1 MLVEGSD
8 KSGRLALIV
17 RRLGRRLSAASG
29 AGSSSRGRCS
39 GALGVLCSEP
49 ACAYC
54 RPRKKV
60 QFFVGNWEGLDRS
73 PTPPE
78 SPNGGPS
85 VCPETSPLMDPV
97 SASSPTPKVV
107 AIPRSAS
114 FNFPS
119 TSERGNSHAV
129 NVESGVV
136 QPNVPAKS
144 SDDSGLGTGHSPPS
158 KKPALTIDLHRI
170 PPSRASSYGGS
181 LCSLP
186 TSSNGKMYGTRRAHG
201 DLDSLVIMLSALY
214 AKLLV
219 IMGICFPLGEV
230 ISKKIP
236 VSFYE
241 GFYLYLYFGSIAFL
255 LYVYVFL
262 LKHEKVNS
270 KLEQFTESFGDK
282 MRRLMGMRC
291 AKNTNMEIPPI
302 QKRRVYDAT
311 THAGSFYLRLG
322 AVAFG
327 TGSMI
332 YSGLEFGQFFEMESD
347 SKCYNIL
354 FSLTPATRMA
364 FTFFQLYFIFI
375 NSRVAI
381 SKFTT
386 FARFG
391 LMHMISANICVWL
404 HVLIQETKHQIL
416 ELINRNETQM
426 MAFAVNQA
434 SLVPEDEEDHLN
446 PVHYE
451 THSKDHH
458 RMERSADHGIHH
470 ESHNCR
476 RANIMGELV
485 QNASPFLFPCTIEYS
500 LICAG
505 ILYIMW
511 KNVGSSHPM
520 PATPDS
526 SVQVHTPRQ
535 RHYYQVDCAKAN
547 KGLFTGILVLVL
559 SIISLILFFVLI
571 NKPQYRKLAVMEA
584 HIAELAVYVL
594 ASLATM
600 TALFQVR
607 ELRYN
612 RLRNTDLD
620 SILLIVAQ
628 SGLYLYTMFSII
640 GGHFTLDQNT
650 MLALL
655 TALACLIQG
664 SLQTIFILDASRR
677 YVSSSDQANRKPG
690 REMVTFLIVCNFS
703 MWAIN
708 TLETRR
714 ADSNP
719 VQMNFY
725 GFWAWT
731 IITHVTAP
739 LTIFF
744 RFHSTVC
751 LCDIWK
757 RAYKVKS
764 DYL

>member
-1 MLVEGSD
+1 MLQE
-8 KSGRLALIV
+8 A
-17 RRLGRRLSAASG
+17 RRRRRFAF
-29 AGSSSRGRCS
+29 
-39 GALGVLCSEP
+39 VLEHHP
-49 ACAYC
+49 YC
-54 RPRKKV
+54 RFCQAEGDRRENLSSATLPTGKKV
-60 QFFVGNWEGLDRS
+60 TFAGTDWDQSL
-73 PTPPE
+73 TPPD
-78 SPNGGPS
+78 SPDGNSGGAAGDAGAAAAETIPLMGGGGEPQAIVTPIKNNNTGGP
-85 VCPETSPLMDPV
+85 
-97 SASSPTPKVV
+97 
-107 AIPRSAS
+107 IPRSAS
-114 FNFPS
+114 FNIPS
-119 TSERGNSHAV
+119 TSRHYHVAS
-129 NVESGVV
+129 VEPSVV
-136 QPNVPAKS
+136 VPPTKS
-144 SDDSGLGTGHSPPS
+144 SDDSGLGTASSPHNR
-158 KKPALTIDLHRI
+158 KPALTLEIPRR

-186 TSSNGKMYGTRRAHG
+186 TSGKMYSTRRVHG

-219 IMGICFPLGEV
+219 IMGICFPLAEV

-270 KLEQFTESFGDK
+270 KLEHFKDGFGSK
-282 MRRLMGMRC
+282 LRKLVGMS
-291 AKNTNMEIPPI
+291 ASKNNSMDIPSAHK
-302 QKRRVYDAT
+302 KRVQDAT

-347 SKCYNIL
+347 SHCYNIL
-354 FSLTPATRMA
+354 SSLTPGTRMA

-381 SKFTT
+381 NKFTT
-386 FARFG
+386 LARFG

-426 MAFAVNQA
+426 LSFAMNGPDMHA
-434 SLVPEDEEDHLN
+434 DPEDHVN
-446 PVHYE
+446 PSHYE
-451 THSKDHH
+451 TRSRDHH
-458 RMERSADHGIHH
+458 RIERSLDMMEHH
-470 ESHNCR
+470 PGKHNCR

-511 KNVGSSHPM
+511 KNVGSTKRAP
-520 PATPDS
+520 TPDTS
-526 SVQVHTPRQ
+526 LQLHAPRQ

-559 SIISLILFFVLI
+559 VIISLILFFVLI
-571 NKPQYRKLAVMEA
+571 NKPQYRNLAVMEA
-584 HIAELAVYVL
+584 HIAELAVYLL
-594 ASLATM
+594 ASFAT
-600 TALFQVR
+600 TIALFQVR

-612 RLRNTDLD
+612 RHRNTDLD

-664 SLQTIFILDASRR
+664 SLQSIFVLDASRR
-677 YVSSSDQANRKPG
+677 YVSNSDQAERKPG

-764 DYL
+764 DFL

>member
-1 MLVEGSD
+1 M
-8 KSGRLALIV
+8 
-17 RRLGRRLSAASG
+17 AASDDDSSTNLSLRLR
-29 AGSSSRGRCS
+29 AGSSGSRDSYYMDLDRGIDSDIEMEPLSEKTAIELVRI
-39 GALGVLCSEP
+39 GAPPHLPPAVVLPEITVDPGSTATSEQLESDSSADCASEP
-49 ACAYC
+49 YLEGDYPGKNA
-54 RPRKKV
+54 KD
-60 QFFVGNWEGLDRS
+60 WDGLDRS
-73 PTPPE
+73 SPTPPPE
-78 SPNGGPS
+78 SPDAS
-85 VCPETSPLMDPV
+85 SACPETSPLMEASCKPV
-97 SASSPTPKVV
+97 T
-107 AIPRSAS
+107 IQRSAS

-119 TSERGNSHAV
+119 TSQRNSANVAAGNAEV
-129 NVESGVV
+129 CPPPPG
-136 QPNVPAKS
+136 KS
-144 SDDSGLGTGHSPPS
+144 SDDSGLGTGNSPRG
-158 KKPALTIDLHRI
+158 KKPALTIDIQRI

-186 TSSNGKMYGTRRAHG
+186 TSSNGRMYSARRTHG

-219 IMGICFPLGEV
+219 IMGICFPLAEV

-262 LKHEKVNS
+262 LRHDKVNS
-270 KLEQFTESFGDK
+270 KLDHLTDSFGDK
-282 MRRLMGMRC
+282 RFLSINC
-291 AKNTNMEIPPI
+291 VAKISTFDCQPSSP
-302 QKRRVYDAT
+302 
-311 THAGSFYLRLG
+311 THIFFPFFIFFLS
-322 AVAFG
+322 AFG

-381 SKFTT
+381 NKFTT

-404 HVLIQETKHQIL
+404 HVLIQETKHQLL
-416 ELINRNETQM
+416 EFIQRNETNLLA
-426 MAFAVNQA
+426 MAINPIPSIA
-434 SLVPEDEEDHLN
+434 SEEEEEHLN

-458 RMERSADHGIHH
+458 RIERSTGEHGLHH
-470 ESHNCR
+470 ETHNCR

-500 LICAG
+500 LISAG

-511 KNVGSSHPM
+511 KN
-520 PATPDS
+520 
-526 SVQVHTPRQ
+526 
-535 RHYYQVDCAKAN
+535 VDCAKAN

-571 NKPQYRKLAVMEA
+571 NKPQYRNLAVMEA
-584 HIAELAVYVL
+584 HIAELAVYFL
-594 ASLATM
+594 ASLATT
-600 TALFQVR
+600 TALF
-607 ELRYN
+607 
-612 RLRNTDLD
+612 
-620 SILLIVAQ
+620 Q

-640 GGHFTLDQNT
+640 GSHFTLDQNT

-719 VQMNFY
+719 VQMTFY

>member
-1 MLVEGSD
+1 MES
-8 KSGRLALIV
+8 SGL
-17 RRLGRRLSAASG
+17 
-29 AGSSSRGRCS
+29 
-39 GALGVLCSEP
+39 
-49 ACAYC
+49 
-54 RPRKKV
+54 K
-60 QFFVGNWEGLDRS
+60 
-73 PTPPE
+73 
-78 SPNGGPS
+78 
-85 VCPETSPLMDPV
+85 PV
-97 SASSPTPKVV
+97 T
-107 AIPRSAS
+107 IQRSAS

-119 TSERGNSHAV
+119 TSQRSGNAAAA
-129 NVESGVV
+129 GAR
-136 QPNVPAKS
+136 PPPGKS
-144 SDDSGLGTGHSPPS
+144 SDDSGLGTGNSPRG
-158 KKPALTIDLHRI
+158 KKPALTIDLQRI

-186 TSSNGKMYGTRRAHG
+186 MSSNGKMYAARRSHG

-219 IMGICFPLGEV
+219 IMGICFPLAEV
-230 ISKKIP
+230 ISKRIP

-262 LKHEKVNS
+262 LRHDKVNS
-270 KLEQFTESFGDK
+270 KLDHLTDTFSDK
-282 MRRLMGMRC
+282 LRRLIGLRGTSRG
-291 AKNTNMEIPPI
+291 ATNMEIPPAP
-302 QKRRVYDAT
+302 KKRVYDAT

-381 SKFTT
+381 NKFTT

-404 HVLIQETKHQIL
+404 HVLIQETKHQLL
-416 ELINRNETQM
+416 ELIIRNETNLL
-426 MAFAVNQA
+426 AIAINPIPSIGAKAVFVQCLRFLNVSKWQLYARLLLDTRQA
-434 SLVPEDEEDHLN
+434 QWYSGKRRECWMFLGRVGPVSAYSLVLSALTLEQKSCSCNQDFQAPKL
-446 PVHYE
+446 

-458 RMERSADHGIHH
+458 RIERSAGEHGLHH
-470 ESHNCR
+470 GAHNCR

-511 KNVGSSHPM
+511 KNVGATQ
-520 PATPDS
+520 PAPNTPDS
-526 SVQVHTPRQ
+526 SVHAHTPRQ
-535 RHYYQVDCAKAN
+535 RHYYQ
-547 KGLFTGILVLVL
+547 
-559 SIISLILFFVLI
+559 
-571 NKPQYRKLAVMEA
+571 PQYRNLAVMEA
-584 HIAELAVYVL
+584 HIAELAVYLL
-594 ASLATM
+594 ASLATTM
-600 TALFQVR
+600 ALFQVR

-677 YVSSSDQANRKPG
+677 YVSNSDQANRKPG

-744 RFHSTVC
+744 RFHSTATLECFSSANFPFVDLLTGVVTQPRVPLGVSRVRIC
-751 LCDIWK
+751 AAAPL
-757 RAYKVKS
+757 RA
-764 DYL
+764 DA

>member
-1 MLVEGSD
+1 MLVTSPD
-8 KSGRLALIV
+8 KPGRLAGLSALLVRRLSRCLPTSGRLPCDRCGNDGSLN
-17 RRLGRRLSAASG
+17 SG
-29 AGSSSRGRCS
+29 PGCD
-39 GALGVLCSEP
+39 
-49 ACAYC
+49 YC

-60 QFFVGNWEGLDRS
+60 QFIVGNWDGLDRS
-73 PTPPE
+73 SPTPPPE
-78 SPNGGPS
+78 SPDGTS
-85 VCPETSPLMDPV
+85 ACPETSPLMEASGPKPV
-97 SASSPTPKVV
+97 T
-107 AIPRSAS
+107 IQRSAS

-119 TSERGNSHAV
+119 TSQRNSANAAAGGAEV
-129 NVESGVV
+129 CPPPPG
-136 QPNVPAKS
+136 KS
-144 SDDSGLGTGHSPPS
+144 SDDSGLGTGNSPRG
-158 KKPALTIDLHRI
+158 KKPALTIDIQRI

-186 TSSNGKMYGTRRAHG
+186 TSSNGKMYSARRTHG

-219 IMGICFPLGEV
+219 IMGICFPLAEV

-262 LKHEKVNS
+262 LRHDKVNS
-270 KLEQFTESFGDK
+270 KLDHLTDSFGDK
-282 MRRLMGMRC
+282 LRRLLGMRSSRG
-291 AKNTNMEIPPI
+291 TNMEIPPTPK
-302 QKRRVYDAT
+302 KRVHDAT

-381 SKFTT
+381 NKFTT

-404 HVLIQETKHQIL
+404 HVLIQETKHQLLDFIQ
-416 ELINRNETQM
+416 RNETNLLA
-426 MAFAVNQA
+426 MAINPIPNIA
-434 SLVPEDEEDHLN
+434 SEEEEEHLN

-458 RMERSADHGIHH
+458 RIERSAGEHGLHH
-470 ESHNCR
+470 DTHNCR

-500 LICAG
+500 LISAG

-511 KNVGSSHPM
+511 KNVGSTQPV
-520 PATPDS
+520 PNTPDS
-526 SVQVHTPRQ
+526 SIHVHTPRQ

-571 NKPQYRKLAVMEA
+571 NKPQYRNLAVMEA
-584 HIAELAVYVL
+584 HIAELAVYFL
-594 ASLATM
+594 ASLATT

-640 GGHFTLDQNT
+640 GSHFTLDQNT

-719 VQMNFY
+719 VQMTFY